1 MTLSRGPHQPK
12 MSASSTGKSSGWT
25 AFHQKQLQ
33 GQDVGTKSEV
43 DIYPPL
49 LSSSSSTPPS
59 RSGTLA
65 ISSFKNK
72 KSDKNGFYKLNDHS
86 ATSSFSSAAKSS
98 LDAMPLINHCNNG
111 AIDPSLNKHISNGTI
126 RSMATDEK
134 ERAEKFEK
142 LRQINSWADDTLIQ
156 DILAAVDN
164 NEDRASMI
172 LRRMDLSAN
181 PLSTDKENSNSK
193 MNITDHEERNRTE
206 SIEQLKERHIWAD
219 DALIEDILVSVGG
232 NKDQASLILVSMCRA
247 GAEAEDFGDNCGDTT
262 LSGGPRQPKISAWST
277 GSSSGWTAF
286 HQKHP
291 QGHNVGTKSKVDI
304 YPPLLTSS
312 SSTRPSWSGT
322 LASCSSKNRK
332 SDKNGFCDYKV
343 SEYPATSSS
352 SIVNSS
358 LVAMPLINNS
368 NNGAIDPCVNKHI
381 SNGTIRS
388 RATEE
393 KKRDEKFSKLRQI
406 NSWADDTLIEDILA
420 AVHNNEERASMILRS
435 MDLYASS
442 PSTDKEHSNREM
454 NITNHE
460 EINRAESVEQLKERH
475 IWADDALIEDILV
488 AVGGNEDQASLILI
502 SMCPTGYEA
511 EDFSDNCG
519 DTTLSGEPCEP
530 KMSAWS
536 TGRSSGWTAF
546 HQKHLQGHN
555 VGTKSKVDIYPPLI
569 SSSLSIPPSQSGTLA
584 PCSSKNQKSDKNG
597 IRDYKLSEY
606 PATSSFSSIANS
618 SLVAMPLI
626 DNSNIGAID
635 PSVNKHISN
644 GTIRSRATEEKKR
657 AEKFEKLRQINSW
670 ADDTLIEDILAAV
683 DNNEDRASMILRSMD
698 LYANSPSTD
707 KEHSNRETN
716 ITNHEEINRAESIEQ
731 LKERHIWAD
740 NALIEDILVAVG
752 GNEDQASLI
761 LISMCP
767 TGYEA
772 EDFGDNFGD
781 TTLSGEPCEPKMS
794 AWSTGRSSG
803 WTAFHQKQLQGHNVR
818 TKPKVDIYPPL
829 ISSSLSIPPSRSG
842 ILGPCPSKNQKSDK
856 NGIRDYKISEYPAT
870 SSFSSIVKSSV
881 VAMTL
886 TDHSNN
892 GAIDLLANKHTHSGM
907 IEKLRQINSWAD
919 DTLIEDILAAV
930 GNNEDQASMILRSM
944 DLSAKSLST
953 DKDNSNGQMNI
964 MNYEERNR
972 AKSIAQLKKLHTW
985 ANDALMEDIL
995 SAVGDNEEQA
1005 SLLLISMCPTGSEAE
1020 ETAKRDDLECS
1031 SVKNLKGVNQ
1041 LSVDVYRK
1049 KAPLVEPEWE
1059 QDDIYLSHR
1068 KDAIKM
1074 MRLASLHSRGA
1085 RSAFS
1090 VGDHFHA
1097 RQLSQR
1103 ARGEWLAA
1111 EKLNQKAAQEI
1122 LHLRNKGN
1130 DIWKLDLHGLH
1141 ASEAVEA
1148 VEAHLESI
1156 ESSLMTKD
1164 SVCSAKI
1171 INGKGALR
1179 GLSAECAKSSDKG
1192 AAPEKIRLQVRS
1204 SRPQRQT
1211 MLEVIT
1217 GTGKHS
1223 RGNAALPAAIR
1234 SFLLTNGYHFYD
1246 ARPGVIAVR
1255 PKFRHK

>member
-1 MTLSRGPHQPK
+1 

-49 LSSSSSTPPS
+49 LSSSSSTPC

-65 ISSFKNK
+65 ISSSKNK
-72 KSDKNGFYKLNDHS
+72 KPDKNGFYKLSDHS

-98 LDAMPLINHCNNG
+98 LDAMPLSNNG

-134 ERAEKFEK
+134 KRAERFEK
-142 LRQINSWADDTLIQ
+142 LRQINSWADDTLIE

-206 SIEQLKERHIWAD
+206 SIEQLKERHVWAD

-232 NKDQASLILVSMCRA
+232 NKDQASLVLVSMCSA
-247 GAEAEDFGDNCGDTT
+247 GAKAEDFGDNCGDTT
-262 LSGGPRQPKISAWST
+262 LSGGPHQPKISAWST
-277 GSSSGWTAF
+277 GRSSGWTAF
-286 HQKHP
+286 HQKHL

-343 SEYPATSSS
+343 SEYPATCSS

-358 LVAMPLINNS
+358 LVAMPLIDNS
-368 NNGAIDPCVNKHI
+368 NIGTIDPSVNKHI

-406 NSWADDTLIEDILA
+406 NSWADVTLIEDILA
-420 AVHNNEERASMILRS
+420 AVDNNEDRASMILRS
-435 MDLYASS
+435 MDLYANS

-460 EINRAESVEQLKERH
+460 EINRAESIAQLKERHIWADDALIEDILVAVGGNEDQASLILISLCPTGYDAEDFGDNCGDTTLSDSPSTHKEHSNREMNITNHEGINKAESIEQLKERH

-511 EDFSDNCG
+511 EDFGDNC
-519 DTTLSGEPCEP
+519 
-530 KMSAWS
+530 
-536 TGRSSGWTAF
+536 
-546 HQKHLQGHN
+546 
-555 VGTKSKVDIYPPLI
+555 
-569 SSSLSIPPSQSGTLA
+569 
-584 PCSSKNQKSDKNG
+584 
-597 IRDYKLSEY
+597 
-606 PATSSFSSIANS
+606 
-618 SLVAMPLI
+618 
-626 DNSNIGAID
+626 
-635 PSVNKHISN
+635 
-644 GTIRSRATEEKKR
+644 
-657 AEKFEKLRQINSW
+657 
-670 ADDTLIEDILAAV
+670 
-683 DNNEDRASMILRSMD
+683 
-698 LYANSPSTD
+698 
-707 KEHSNRETN
+707 
-716 ITNHEEINRAESIEQ
+716 
-731 LKERHIWAD
+731 
-740 NALIEDILVAVG
+740 
-752 GNEDQASLI
+752 
-761 LISMCP
+761 
-767 TGYEA
+767 
-772 EDFGDNFGD
+772 GD

-818 TKPKVDIYPPL
+818 TEPKVDIYPPL

-842 ILGPCPSKNQKSDK
+842 TLAPCSSKNQKSDK

-870 SSFSSIVKSSV
+870 SSFSSIVKSSLV
-881 VAMTL
+881 GMTL

-892 GAIDLLANKHTHSGM
+892 GAIDLLANKHTSSGM

-919 DTLIEDILAAV
+919 ATLIEDILAAV
-930 GNNEDQASMILRSM
+930 DNNEDRASMILRSM
-944 DLSAKSLST
+944 DLSANPLST
-953 DKDNSNGQMNI
+953 DKDNSNGKMSI

-972 AKSIAQLKKLHTW
+972 AKSIGQLRKIHTW
-985 ANDALMEDIL
+985 ANDALIEDIL
-995 SAVGDNEEQA
+995 SAVGNNEDQA
-1005 SLLLISMCPTGSEAE
+1005 SLLLISMCPMGSETE

-1031 SVKNLKGVNQ
+1031 SIKNLKGVNQ
-1041 LSVDVYRK
+1041 LSIDVYRK

-1141 ASEAVEA
+1141 ASEAVQA
-1148 VEAHLESI
+1148 VQAHLESI

-1179 GLSAECAKSSDKG
+1179 GLSADCAKSSDKG
-1192 AAPEKIRLQVRS
+1192 AAPEKLRLQVRS
-1204 SRPQRQT
+1204 PRPQRKT

-1246 ARPGVIAVR
+1246 ARPGVISVR